1 MSKIIS
7 LSEATLKELRIKP
20 SGSNITIPK
29 TALVT
34 TARVTEKRDEKNE
47 AIAGSRAKIV
57 LNAVDGETAHALEKL
72 NINIKQLKGFVVEI
86 EGADDFLAGI
96 NVDELIGKELSLEKA
111 EIALLW
117 VSRRENGSYSA
128 LKLVISEL
136 KSISP
141 TDKA

>member
-1 MSKIIS
+1 M
-7 LSEATLKELRIKP
+7 
-20 SGSNITIPK
+20 
-29 TALVT
+29 
-34 TARVTEKRDEKNE
+34 
-47 AIAGSRAKIV
+47 
-57 LNAVDGETAHALEKL
+57 NAVDGETAHALEKL

-117 VSRRENGSYSA
+117 VSRGQNGSYSA
-128 LKLVISEL
+128 FKLVLSEL

-141 TDKA
+141 TEKA